1 MRKIILVTYTM
12 LISGIVFSQVGI
24 NTQNPASTL
33 DVAYKP
39 EDLFA
44 AGVTAPRLT
53 GDEIKLA
60 NQQYGAA
67 QKGTLI
73 YATQAA
79 SPSSPPDK
87 TQNIITE
94 GYYYF
99 DGTLW
104 IPASGLA
111 LNGLHK
117 DGTSIKLGG
126 AIIEPTS
133 ITGLTAANKIIITG
147 TGKDMMTIRHPS
159 FLAPAFSVDGTQKR
173 IGLATNSP
181 LQTLDI
187 GGTARLSQTN
197 TGNRPSQLVESA
209 VPLYVSRNTGQ
220 IVYAPKGYSSVNGG
234 YRPGSNYLITTLPVN
249 NTITTIRFVCYIDAS
264 NDAINSNNKGYTY
277 GDFTI
282 IGNGTANPVKIV
294 QKDIR
299 GYDGQPKVLSSDTA
313 TGFSWD
319 MSPQGTGNII
329 VNQTTGQVTFTKTVD
344 TYPYMSYFFE
354 VLGGT

>member
-60 NQQYGAA
+60 DSKYGVE
-67 QKGTLI
+67 QIGTLI
-73 YATQAA
+73 YATQSVSA
-79 SPSSPPDK
+79 PSTK
-87 TQNIITE
+87 TQNIVTE

-111 LNGLHK
+111 LNGLHL
-117 DGTSIKLGG
+117 DGDAVKLGG

-133 ITGLTAANKIIITG
+133 ITGLTATNKLTITG
-147 TGKDMMTIRHPS
+147 TGRDMMNIRHPS
-159 FLAPAFSVDGTQKR
+159 FTAFAFSVDGAQKR
-173 IGLATNSP
+173 IGIGTASP
-181 LQTLDI
+181 SETLDVE
-187 GGTARLSQTN
+187 GTARLSQSY
-197 TGNRPSQLVESA
+197 TGNRPTQLMAESA
-209 VPLYVSRNTGQ
+209 APLYVNKNTGQ
-220 IVYAPKGYSSVNGG
+220 IVYAPKGYSIVNGG

-299 GYDGQPKVLSSDTA
+299 GYDGQPKVLSSDTD